1 MSDRIPVVV
10 LGGSGYVAGEVVR
23 LLATHPGFALA
34 AVVSESRGGAPVVD
48 AFPHLAGTV
57 DGLDFTAFDTLPE
70 LFAGLPRNPA
80 RCALVSAAPHG
91 VSAALVAR
99 AIDLAERAAVELSV
113 VDLSADFRFADA
125 AEYATV
131 YGHPHPAPGLLS
143 RFVRA
148 LPEHAGPEKGT
159 AGPLVRGGGSM
170 HVAHPGC
177 FTTAVLLAVVPL
189 LARGVALPRFAVTAI
204 TGSTGSGRGLSDKTH
219 HPARR
224 SNVAAYSPLAHR
236 HAPEMAA
243 LAAFALGAAA
253 HAARPEIDFVPLSGP
268 QARGIYACVQG
279 RLAGPGAGGSW
290 ASAAWIAAE
299 LTDFYAGSPFVAV
312 AATPPALTDVVG
324 TNRARI
330 GVACAGES
338 IALTVAIDNLV
349 KGAAGGGVQ
358 WLNRIYGFDATTGLA
373 AASLGW
379 F

>member
-1 MSDRIPVVV
+1 MWKEQ
-10 LGGSGYVAGEVVR
+10 YR
-23 LLATHPGFALA
+23 LLLDLQRSPANRHPNPKFQLDQLTTTCVALCRQIDPSGE
-34 AVVSESRGGAPVVD
+34 AVLHQSRINMAKRTGRAKAPN
-48 AFPHLAGTV
+48 TK
-57 DGLDFTAFDTLPE
+57 
-70 LFAGLPRNPA
+70 
-80 RCALVSAAPHG
+80 
-91 VSAALVAR
+91 
-99 AIDLAERAAVELSV
+99 V

-125 AEYATV
+125 AEYAAV
-131 YGHPHPAPGLLS
+131 YGHPHPAPGLLPQ
-143 RFVRA
+143 FVRA
-148 LPEHAGPEKGT
+148 LPEHARQETK
-159 AGPLVRGGGSM
+159 AAEALVRSDGNGAFI
-170 HVAHPGC
+170 AHPGC

-189 LARGVALPRFAVTAI
+189 LARGIALPRFAVTAI

-224 SNVAAYSPLAHR
+224 SNVAAYSPLTHR

-243 LAAFALGAAA
+243 LAAFALGAAT

-268 QARGIYACVQG
+268 QARGIYASVQG
-279 RLAGPGAGGSW
+279 RLAGPLADGSW
-290 ASAAWIAAE
+290 ASAAQIAAE
-299 LTDFYAGSPFVAV
+299 LTDFYAGGPFVAV

-330 GVACAGES
+330 GVACSGGS

-358 WLNRIYGFDATTGLA
+358 WLNRIYGLDETTGLA

>member
-1 MSDRIPVVV
+1 MSRAVPVVV

-23 LLATHPGFALA
+23 LLAAHPGFALA
-34 AVVSESRGGAPVVD
+34 AVVSESRVGGPVEE

-57 DGLDFTAFDTLPE
+57 DGLSFVAFDDLGAV
-70 LFAGLPRNPA
+70 FAGVHAAGSA
-80 RCALVSAAPHG
+80 RCALVSVAPHG
-91 VSAALVAR
+91 ASAALVAR
-99 AIDLAERAAVELSV
+99 ALELAGDAGVELAV

-125 AEYATV
+125 AEYAAV

-143 RFVRA
+143 GFVRA
-148 LPEHAGPEKGT
+148 LPEHA
-159 AGPLVRGGGSM
+159 RGAAATRF
-170 HVAHPGC
+170 VAHPGC

-189 LARGVALPRFAVTAI
+189 LACEWAEPRFAVTAI

-243 LAAFALGAAA
+243 LAGLAAGV
-253 HAARPEIDFVPLSGP
+253 RPEIDFVPLSGP
-268 QARGIYACVQG
+268 QARGIYATVHG
-279 RLAGPGAGGSW
+279 RLAPARRGTT
-290 ASAAWIAAE
+290 AAE
-299 LTDFYAGSPFVAV
+299 LAAALASFYAGCPFVAV
-312 AATPPALTDVVG
+312 RGAAPALTEVVG

-330 GVACAGES
+330 GVACAAGS
-338 IALTVAIDNLV
+338 IAVTVAIDNLV

-358 WLNRIYGFDATTGLA
+358 WLNRIYGFDEATGLG